1 MQSMPR
7 SCPSLASTPSQQHT
21 ISSGPSLLNPFCL
34 PVCATPVLPAS
45 RLLPQ
50 TNTQLSSGRRKRA
63 VPEGTATPE
72 AIGAFT
78 LKGSFPLHK
87 TTQPG
92 ILALALHPTEV
103 RGMGGAVTPL
113 QYRGTGGGRGCCTPA
128 LWAACAAHSFVA
140 GCTAGLWVS
149 TDMCYAVV
157 SCRPTCWQLAVPMP
171 QCSCL
176 TWPTNGRCQPLQ
188 VRHCSTVETHA
199 VALRSLSS
207 VLERYA
213 QDVRCAY
220 MSSYTA
226 ATP

>member
-1 MQSMPR
+1 MHMQSMPR
-7 SCPSLASTPSQQHT
+7 RCPSLASTPSQQHT

-103 RGMGGAVTPL
+103 RGMRGAVTPL

-140 GCTAGLWVS
+140 GCTAGLWWHILAAHSVHVKRVLRVQCQEGPAGTIAVRAAGHTVS
-149 TDMCYAVV
+149 
-157 SCRPTCWQLAVPMP
+157 SCCVLSTLCTVGLLHCAQLCAWM
-171 QCSCL
+171 
-176 TWPTNGRCQPLQ
+176 
-188 VRHCSTVETHA
+188 HCGLVG
-199 VALRSLSS
+199 V
-207 VLERYA
+207 
-213 QDVRCAY
+213 C
-220 MSSYTA
+220 
-226 ATP
+226 